1 MLYTY
6 KHAKME
12 VLEKTTLTLLEVPVP
27 ESPLPEVEEL
37 PESPLPVVL
46 PEVVVVEVPLPKV
59 SLPEVVVVEVP
70 IKEVL
75 LVSQSICLPLFS
87 CFKRKEKECQ

>member
-12 VLEKTTLTLLEVPVP
+12 VLEKNTLTLLEVPVP

-37 PESPLPVVL
+37 PESPLPDLVL

-70 IKEVL
+70 VKEVL
-75 LVSQSICLPLFS
+75 LVSQSICLPFFS
-87 CFKRKEKECQ
+87 CFTKKV